1 MAPGGPGGA
10 GPARRWLAEG
20 AARTTVAGGG
30 RRLASG
36 LRPRGGGAGGE
47 GGGEG
52 WLPFAAETWGPA
64 VRRKRAL
71 QEGQVTGAV
80 GTRTVF
86 AELPGHAVAQRE
98 ALEAVVGEL
107 EMSAGAQGFGS
118 RQGRAGARS
127 LEVSLPDGTSVSWEG
142 DAPEDRSGNAIGLGP
157 LSVAALCVEEDLA
170 LMAQLESAGPYCLV
184 AAHVCTSFG
193 GLSDRMGRGLTA
205 LHDPVPGYRVDMGAP
220 MQALF
225 ERMRP
230 DGPAFWRTNWG
241 IQYDS
246 DPDPAEGDRRPSQ
259 EELLERFTRD
269 GLGDS
274 AWLRVEFQNLRKL
287 PQSGAVLFTI
297 RTYIEPLGSC
307 QLEDGA
313 AAINLAKNIRDLP
326 PGMMAYKGLQEEGV
340 REAILRYL
348 DGGSREA

>member
-1 MAPGGPGGA
+1 MAPGPPGGA

-20 AARTTVAGGG
+20 AARTMAGGG

-36 LRPRGGGAGGE
+36 LRPGGGGE
-47 GGGEG
+47 GGAEG

-71 QEGQVTGAV
+71 QAGQVAGAA
-80 GTRTVF
+80 GAPTVF
-86 AELPGHAVAQRE
+86 AALPGHAAAQRE
-98 ALEAVVGEL
+98 ALEAVAGEL
-107 EMSAGAQGFGS
+107 ERSAGAQGFSS
-118 RQGRAGARS
+118 RRGRAGEGA

-142 DAPEDRSGNAIGLGP
+142 DAAGDRSGVTGGLGP

-205 LHDPVPGYRVDMGAP
+205 LHDPVPGYRVDIGAP

-230 DGPAFWRTNWG
+230 DGPALWRTNWG

-246 DPDPAEGDRRPSQ
+246 DPDPAEGDRRPTQ
-259 EELLERFTRD
+259 EELLERFARD

-287 PQSGAVLFTI
+287 PQSGSVLFTI
-297 RTYIEPLGSC
+297 RTYIEPLGNC
-307 QLEDGA
+307 QLEGGA
-313 AAINLAKNIRDLP
+313 AACNLAKNIRALS

-340 REAILRYL
+340 REAVLRYL
-348 DGGSREA
+348 DGGSRVA